1 MKAHRTD
8 VLSLVFGLLFLAV
21 VLGFTAQSMFNLRLP
36 DIRWFLAGGG
46 VLVGLIVL
54 VTALAPDRASRKAAQ
69 NDGAQNEEVAQAQ
82 PEDADQASRP
92 MLTE

>member
-21 VLGFTAQSMFNLRLP
+21 ALGFTATWTFNVRLP

-46 VLVGLIVL
+46 VLVGVIVL
-54 VTALAPDRASRKAAQ
+54 VTAMVPDRAARKAPAQ
-69 NDGAQNEEVAQAQ
+69 EEVTQAQ
-82 PEDADQASRP
+82 PEDAEDASRP